1 MAMIP
6 YPLCYEYL
14 GFNLPQYR
22 RGPRPDWHDARFALY
37 HGSLRLL
44 PHQSLKEQGIVGKA
58 ATPTCTFDQT
68 DLYAAWCF
76 LTGREKSQEFALEGV
91 TKIKDV

>member
-1 MAMIP
+1 
-6 YPLCYEYL
+6 
-14 GFNLPQYR
+14 
-22 RGPRPDWHDARFALY
+22 
-37 HGSLRLL
+37 
-44 PHQSLKEQGIVGKA
+44 VGKA
-58 ATPTCTFDQT
+58 ATPTRTFDQT